1 MRFVVWIWV
10 AALLWRKGE
19 FDLCAKLKREMEMD
33 GGDGGLG
40 DGDVGVGGVGD
51 GYVGGGCVRVGG
63 VRVGYTKM
71 VNVSSE
77 GRNRWVRLRC
87 FLKENVDVMCL

>member
-33 GGDGGLG
+33 GGDGGVG
-40 DGDVGVGGVGD
+40 DGDVGG
-51 GYVGGGCVRVGG
+51 GG
-63 VRVGYTKM
+63 VRVGYTRM
-71 VNVSSE
+71 GNVSSE

-87 FLKENVDVMCL
+87 FLKENVEVMCL

>member
-33 GGDGGLG
+33 GGDG
-40 DGDVGVGGVGD
+40 DA
-51 GYVGGGCVRVGG
+51 
-63 VRVGYTKM
+63 RVGYTRM
-71 VNVSSE
+71 RNVSRE
-77 GRNRWVRLRC
+77 GRNRWVRLRT

>member
-33 GGDGGLG
+33 GGDGG
-40 DGDVGVGGVGD
+40 VGD
-51 GYVGGGCVRVGG
+51 GCVRVGG
-63 VRVGYTKM
+63 VRVGYTRM
-71 VNVSSE
+71 GNVSSE

-87 FLKENVDVMCL
+87 FLKENVEVMCL

>member
-33 GGDGGLG
+33 GGDGDVGVGDVGGGGVGDGYVG
-40 DGDVGVGGVGD
+40 DGDVGVGGA
-51 GYVGGGCVRVGG
+51 
-63 VRVGYTKM
+63 RVGYTRM
-71 VNVSSE
+71 GNVSSE

>member
-33 GGDGGLG
+33 GGDGG
-40 DGDVGVGGVGD
+40 VGD
-51 GYVGGGCVRVGG
+51 GG
-63 VRVGYTKM
+63 VRVGGARVGYTRM
-71 VNVSSE
+71 GNVSSE

-87 FLKENVDVMCL
+87 FLKENVDVICL

>member
-33 GGDGGLG
+33 GGDGG
-40 DGDVGVGGVGD
+40 VGG
-51 GYVGGGCVRVGG
+51 GG
-63 VRVGYTKM
+63 VRVGGARVGYTRM
-71 VNVSSE
+71 GNVSSE
-77 GRNRWVRLRC
+77 GRNRWVRLRY

>member
-33 GGDGGLG
+33 GGDGG
-40 DGDVGVGGVGD
+40 VGD
-51 GYVGGGCVRVGG
+51 GCVRVGG
-63 VRVGYTKM
+63 ARVGYTRM
-71 VNVSSE
+71 GNVSSE

>member
-33 GGDGGLG
+33 GGDGG
-40 DGDVGVGGVGD
+40 
-51 GYVGGGCVRVGG
+51 VGGGCA
-63 VRVGYTKM
+63 RVGYTRM
-71 VNVSSE
+71 GNVSSE

>member
-33 GGDGGLG
+33 GGDGGVG
-40 DGDVGVGGVGD
+40 DGDVGVGGVGI
-51 GYVGGGCVRVGG
+51 GGA
-63 VRVGYTKM
+63 RVGYTRM
-71 VNVSSE
+71 GNVSSE

>member
-33 GGDGGLG
+33 GG
-40 DGDVGVGGVGD
+40 VGGVGD
-51 GYVGGGCVRVGG
+51 GCVRVGG
-63 VRVGYTKM
+63 ARIGYTRM
-71 VNVSSE
+71 GNVSSE

>member
-40 DGDVGVGGVGD
+40 DGDVGVG
-51 GYVGGGCVRVGG
+51 C
-63 VRVGYTKM
+63 VRVGYTRM
-71 VNVSSE
+71 GNVSSE

>member
-33 GGDGGLG
+33 GGVGGVG
-40 DGDVGVGGVGD
+40 DGDVGVGGVEITD
-51 GYVGGGCVRVGG
+51 PH
-63 VRVGYTKM
+63 
-71 VNVSSE
+71 
-77 GRNRWVRLRC
+77 
-87 FLKENVDVMCL
+87 

>member
-33 GGDGGLG
+33 GGDGG
-40 DGDVGVGGVGD
+40 VGVGGVGD
-51 GYVGGGCVRVGG
+51 GC
-63 VRVGYTKM
+63 VRVGYTRM
-71 VNVSSE
+71 GNVSSE
-77 GRNRWVRLRC
+77 GRNRWVRLRT

>member
-33 GGDGGLG
+33 GGDG
-40 DGDVGVGGVGD
+40 DVGVVGVGD
-51 GYVGGGCVRVGG
+51 GCVRVG
-63 VRVGYTKM
+63 YTRM
-71 VNVSSE
+71 GNVSSE
-77 GRNRWVRLRC
+77 GRNRWVRLRT